1 MATVNGVSRGPS
13 VSGTRSHGDT
23 NRDSAT
29 AAAARKNQPPSLVSQ
44 LPYTTLSKLS
54 VLLDTSKDGTQTM
67 WRRLIEVMPHLKYNV
82 TTVEKFAL
90 NANQPSGSPAYALL
104 TDMANRGITY
114 DELIAGLKKLNFYNA
129 LTEIGHRGE
138 GWYIASK

>member
-23 NRDSAT
+23 NRDSAAA
-29 AAAARKNQPPSLVSQ
+29 AAAARKNQPPSLVTQ

-54 VLLDTSKDGTQTM
+54 VLLDTS
-67 WRRLIEVMPHLKYNV
+67 
-82 TTVEKFAL
+82 EKFAL

-104 TDMANRGITY
+104 TDMANRGVTY

-138 GWYIASK
+138 G